1 MKSCFDS
8 GCIVR
13 ISELMLRRGGPRPLV
28 STCWFTHF
36 AGRWYFNASW
46 SPHRYHQFFF
56 AKTNPK
62 NVAKQP
68 SHFHGSWLPSYPLVY
83 KKPWTNHHVQWEN
96 SQHFYGHFPGALAA
110 RACRL
115 FLRGE
120 HQLLHRS
127 CTAPGGYVGW
137 FEKTWENHRFHSWWA
152 SRIDFRNSE
161 TYGGWVKE
169 ILHHQKDGWKPIMG

>member
-83 KKPWTNHHVQWEN
+83 KKTMDKSPCSMGKLTTFLWPFSRCTRCQSMPPFPARGAPASSSQLYCTWWVCWMIWEN
-96 SQHFYGHFPGALAA
+96 M
-110 RACRL
+110 R
-115 FLRGE
+115 
-120 HQLLHRS
+120 
-127 CTAPGGYVGW
+127 
-137 FEKTWENHRFHSWWA
+137 
-152 SRIDFRNSE
+152 
-161 TYGGWVKE
+161 
-169 ILHHQKDGWKPIMG
+169 KP